1 MDLWDSK
8 PSEFS
13 IINIKM
19 QEQVDILINDKL
31 PFPYVSLIN
40 KLLFHAAIFYGK
52 IKGSA
57 VVLLRN
63 IENFQS
69 CFPFCLSQCLHWII
83 RFTSVVISFEKA
95 GVDVKV
101 GQNLLLCY
109 VLLRQFSSNGSM
121 ICQKNL
127 ILGHLYKK
135 EICLLSPYELTKRYL
150 TQSDLFSYFIW
161 VT

>member
-1 MDLWDSK
+1 
-8 PSEFS
+8 
-13 IINIKM
+13 M

-40 KLLFHAAIFYGK
+40 KLLFSCSNFLWKNKRDLQQYCLGILR
-52 IKGSA
+52 ISR
-57 VVLLRN
+57 VV
-63 IENFQS
+63 S
-69 CFPFCLSQCLHWII
+69 LSVCHNV
-83 RFTSVVISFEKA
+83 FTSVVISFEKA

-121 ICQKNL
+121 ICPKNL

-135 EICLLSPYELTKRYL
+135 EICLLSPYGLTKRYL
-150 TQSDLFSYFIW
+150 TQSDLFSYFI
-161 VT
+161 

>member
-101 GQNLLLCY
+101 GQNLLLCWDNFLQMDLWY
-109 VLLRQFSSNGSM
+109 A
-121 ICQKNL
+121 
-127 ILGHLYKK
+127 KK
-135 EICLLSPYELTKRYL
+135 IWYWATFIKKKFVCSPHTN
-150 TQSDLFSYFIW
+150 
-161 VT
+161 